1 MQFCAI
7 PIREH
12 AEANLFHHAPYAI
25 NICVHHWSHAGARH
39 ATTTAQDRSA
49 YRIQERSGPDL
60 LVFGLPEIMPVMGL
74 SGARVD
80 CGSPFDNLFCRMK
93 FQRILLTSRM

>member
-1 MQFCAI
+1 MQFRAI

-25 NICVHHWSHAGARH
+25 NICVHHWSHPGARH
-39 ATTTAQDRSA
+39 ATTTAQDRLA
-49 YRIQERSGPDL
+49 YRIQERLWSGFAGVRFTRNHAL
-60 LVFGLPEIMPVMGL
+60 GL

-80 CGSPFDNLFCRMK
+80 CGSPFDNLLFPDEVPAY
-93 FQRILLTSRM
+93 FVTSRM